1 MGDFIEKWVGLEEV
15 AEHLS
20 VSQDAIREWIKKGK
34 LPFYK
39 AGRLYRFRLSEVD
52 DWLMEGKISD
62 GN

>member
-1 MGDFIEKWVGLEEV
+1 MGDSTEKWVSLEEV
-15 AEHLS
+15 AEHLG

-52 DWLMEGKISD
+52 EWLIDGKIAD
-62 GN
+62 

>member
-1 MGDFIEKWVGLEEV
+1 MEDSTEKWVSLEEV
-15 AEHLS
+15 AEHLG

-52 DWLMEGKISD
+52 KWLIEGKIAD
-62 GN
+62 

>member
-1 MGDFIEKWVGLEEV
+1 MEDSTEKWVSLEEV

-20 VSQDAIREWIKKGK
+20 VSQDSIREWIKKGK

-52 DWLMEGKISD
+52 AWLVEGKMSD

>member
-1 MGDFIEKWVGLEEV
+1 MEDSIEKWVSLEEV

-20 VSQDAIREWIKKGK
+20 VSQDSIREWIKKGK

-52 DWLMEGKISD
+52 AWLVEGKMSD